1 MSMYLCLSN
10 KYFRFIH
17 IKAMYKYIHSLHHR
31 NTDIEPFA
39 GLSMHPI
46 EHLFYF
52 TSTLP
57 SLFVFAS
64 PFAFLWNAYHLI
76 LAPAAGHSGWED
88 HFQADQFHY
97 LHHR

>member
-1 MSMYLCLSN
+1 M

-64 PFAFLWNAYHLI
+64 PFAFKWNAYHLI